1 MRASASDLTRC
12 VASKFVRVIRVVAR
26 IQHLVMSQTN
36 GQLGIAPSPVL

>member
-12 VASKFVRVIRVVAR
+12 VASKFVRVIRVAR

-36 GQLGIAPSPVL
+36 GQLGIAPAPVL